1 MDLHTSL
8 RLVVVVA
15 AAVVLGSCQTS
26 GSRLV
31 LPVAF
36 EEPAPSATL
45 RYPEDF
51 GSHEAAVRGVASLL
65 SRELVLPVP
74 DRVMVYIYSSRAV
87 FEQGLMTDGRLPAV
101 RAAEL
106 SEFAIGVGKRR
117 QLLLQDDGAP
127 PAARD
132 WLRPVAHELTHVAQ
146 IELAQ
151 GEGRAEQWLA
161 EGMAEWAAFS
171 VLERLGLDALAE
183 RRAAALQHV
192 REQAALREARLDL
205 DTLGTP
211 RGFTVRHQREGSLA
225 TYQLAFLMTDYL
237 IRRHGFERLV
247 EYYRGFAG
255 GRGRRA
261 RGRRVRH
268 GAAPRRGGPPDVSLE
283 RRPRRRWLLPAAR
296 RRLSRLPCDGAAAGG
311 LLPLR
316 RRHDLRRR
324 AVPSSRRGAGRR
336 LRGH

>member
-1 MDLHTSL
+1 MDRRNPRSAPVLA
-8 RLVVVVA
+8 VA
-15 AAVVLGSCQTS
+15 AALLLSACHS
-26 GSRLV
+26 GGRVV

-36 EEPAPSATL
+36 EAPAPAATL

-51 GSHEAAVRGVASLL
+51 VSHEATVRGVAAIL
-65 SRELVLPVP
+65 SRQLGLPVP
-74 DRVMVYIYSSRAV
+74 DQVTVYIYGSRAI
-87 FEQGLMTDGRLPAV
+87 FEQGLVTDGRLPAV

-106 SEFAIGVGKRR
+106 GEFAIGVGKRR
-117 QLLLQDDGAP
+117 QLLLQADGGP
-127 PAARD
+127 PATRD
-132 WLRPVAHELTHVAQ
+132 WLRLVAHELTHVAQ

-255 GRGRRA
+255 GRGRREGFRLA
-261 RGRRVRH
+261 F
-268 GAAPRRGGPPDVSLE
+268 DQTLE
-283 RRPRRRWLLPAAR
+283 EFETEIVAHL
-296 RRLSRLPCDGAAAGG
+296 GQV
-311 LLPLR
+311 LR
-316 RRHDLRRR
+316 
-324 AVPSSRRGAGRR
+324 
-336 LRGH
+336 

>member
-1 MDLHTSL
+1 MDRRNRRSAPVLA
-8 RLVVVVA
+8 VA
-15 AAVVLGSCQTS
+15 AALLLSACHS
-26 GSRLV
+26 GGRVV

-36 EEPAPSATL
+36 EAPAPAATL

-51 GSHEAAVRGVASLL
+51 VSHEATVRGVAAIL
-65 SRELVLPVP
+65 SRQLGLPVP
-74 DRVMVYIYSSRAV
+74 DQVTVYIYGSRAI
-87 FEQGLMTDGRLPAV
+87 FEQGLVTDGRLPAV

-106 SEFAIGVGKRR
+106 GEFAIGVGKRR
-117 QLLLQDDGAP
+117 QLLLQADGGAP
-127 PAARD
+127 ATRD
-132 WLRPVAHELTHVAQ
+132 WLRLVAHELTHVAQ

-211 RGFTVRHQREGSLA
+211 RGF
-225 TYQLAFLMTDYL
+225 
-237 IRRHGFERLV
+237 ERLV

-255 GRGRRA
+255 GRGRREGFRLA
-261 RGRRVRH
+261 F
-268 GAAPRRGGPPDVSLE
+268 DQTLE
-283 RRPRRRWLLPAAR
+283 EFETEIVAHL
-296 RRLSRLPCDGAAAGG
+296 GQV
-311 LLPLR
+311 LR
-316 RRHDLRRR
+316 
-324 AVPSSRRGAGRR
+324 
-336 LRGH
+336 

>member
-1 MDLHTSL
+1 MDRRNRRSAPVLA
-8 RLVVVVA
+8 VA
-15 AAVVLGSCQTS
+15 AALLLSACHS
-26 GSRLV
+26 GGRVV

-36 EEPAPSATL
+36 EAPAPAATL

-51 GSHEAAVRGVASLL
+51 VSHEATVRGVAAIL
-65 SRELVLPVP
+65 SRQLGLPVP
-74 DRVMVYIYSSRAV
+74 DQVTVYIYGSRAI
-87 FEQGLMTDGRLPAV
+87 FEQGLVTDGRLPAV

-106 SEFAIGVGKRR
+106 GEFAIGVGKRR
-117 QLLLQDDGAP
+117 QLLLQADGGAP
-127 PAARD
+127 ATRD
-132 WLRPVAHELTHVAQ
+132 WLRLVAHELTHVAQ

-255 GRGRRA
+255 GRGRREGFRLA
-261 RGRRVRH
+261 F
-268 GAAPRRGGPPDVSLE
+268 DQTLE
-283 RRPRRRWLLPAAR
+283 EFETEIVAHL
-296 RRLSRLPCDGAAAGG
+296 GQV
-311 LLPLR
+311 LR
-316 RRHDLRRR
+316 
-324 AVPSSRRGAGRR
+324 
-336 LRGH
+336 